1 MKHKWWKNFFE
12 KKFAVLF
19 LKRNKLELKETINF
33 LIKKLRLKR
42 GDMVFD
48 QCSGT
53 GDISLGLAA
62 KGMETIGIEQSKKYM
77 DAAAKEVSRQKLS
90 SKFYTG
96 DAYKFICK
104 PKCDAAINWYTSF
117 GYNKNDNANIQMIN
131 RVYDSLRDRG
141 YFALDYHNAPFI
153 FKNFK
158 SKRVQKTTLAGKTV
172 LVTKTSKIDLPNGML
187 ISIWQYKYHGYQS
200 RKLYGQTRLYQP
212 IDLKT
217 ILLKSGFVNIKFYGD
232 LRGGR
237 LTTDSKRCI
246 VVAQKPTTEQ

>member
-77 DAAAKEVSRQKLS
+77 DAAAKEESRQKLS

-96 DAYKFICK
+96 DAY
-104 PKCDAAINWYTSF
+104 
-117 GYNKNDNANIQMIN
+117 
-131 RVYDSLRDRG
+131 
-141 YFALDYHNAPFI
+141 
-153 FKNFK
+153 
-158 SKRVQKTTLAGKTV
+158 
-172 LVTKTSKIDLPNGML
+172 
-187 ISIWQYKYHGYQS
+187 
-200 RKLYGQTRLYQP
+200 
-212 IDLKT
+212 
-217 ILLKSGFVNIKFYGD
+217 
-232 LRGGR
+232 
-237 LTTDSKRCI
+237 
-246 VVAQKPTTEQ
+246 